1 MGNVKYSWS
10 YSCISLFS
18 QCPQKYYRMRVK
30 KDIVEPPQ
38 DNLIYGTAVHKAA
51 EDYVRSGTPIPAK
64 FGFIQEQLD
73 KLVAIEGTKYCE
85 YEMGLDKNLQPCGF
99 RSEES
104 WWNGIADLIIIN
116 GEKAYLV
123 DYKTSKS
130 SKYADTKQLELL
142 SLAIFKHF
150 PQVKKIKAGLL
161 FVVAKDFV
169 KVEYTADGALNGA
182 WLKWISETGRL
193 EMAIQNDVWNAKP
206 NFTCKSFCHVTDC
219 IHNGKNH

>member
-1 MGNVKYSWS
+1 MTVKYTWS
-10 YSCISLFS
+10 YSSISLFS

-38 DNLIYGTAVHKAA
+38 DHLLYGTAVHKAA
-51 EDYVRSGTPIPAK
+51 EDYVRDGTPIPAK

-73 KLVAIEGTKYCE
+73 KLVAIKGTKYCE
-85 YEMGLDKNLQPCGF
+85 YEMGLDRNLQACGF

-169 KVEYTADGALNGA
+169 KVEYDADGAVNGA